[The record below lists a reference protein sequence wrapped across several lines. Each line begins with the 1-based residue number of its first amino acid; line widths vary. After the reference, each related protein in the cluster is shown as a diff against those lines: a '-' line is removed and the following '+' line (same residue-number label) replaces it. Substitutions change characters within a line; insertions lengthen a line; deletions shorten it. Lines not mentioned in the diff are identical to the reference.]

1 MKTPVLTVSA
11 APHWHK
17 GAAISTKMY
26 GTMLVLVPAAA
37 AGIYNYGAPALGV
50 IGVAVASAVLA
61 EALMQL
67 VMGQK
72 LSIGD
77 GSAALCGLILAL
89 LLPAGAPWWLVMMG
103 AFSAIIIGKQIFG
116 GLGSSPMNPALVGWV
131 IIRLSWALDMDV
143 DASMIHCA
151 GVSGLSALAALK
163 GGVFQH
169 GLGDLF
175 FGRVLGDIGSAT
187 GLILLGGIAAASLRL
202 IKWQVSAAFLIGAF
216 LASLLFRNDMLPVVN
231 DVRLGAVDPFTF
243 LFAGHVMIGAFFLAT
258 DHPSSPAHARAMGFY
273 GFSIGFLAILIQVYG
288 KYYDGGVIF
297 AVLLMNLA
305 TPLFDKIR
313 PKAIGRA

>member
-1 MKTPVLTVSA
+1 MNTSVLTVSA
-11 APHWHK
+11 APHWHR

-37 AGIYNYGAPALGV
+37 AGIYNYGASALGV

-77 GSAALCGLILAL
+77 GSAALTGLILAL
-89 LLPAGAPWWLVMMG
+89 LLPAGAPWWLVLVG
-103 AFSAIIIGKQIFG
+103 SFSAIIIGKQIFG

-131 IIRLSWALDMDV
+131 MIRLSWTLDMDV
-143 DASMIHCA
+143 DASLINCA

-163 GGVFQH
+163 GGTVQL

-175 FGRVLGDIGSAT
+175 FGRVVGAIGSAS
-187 GLILLGGIAAASLRL
+187 GLVLLGGVAAAALRL
-202 IKWQVSAAFLIGAF
+202 IKWQISVSFLIGAF
-216 LASLLFRNDMLPVVN
+216 LASLLFRNEMFPLIN
-231 DVRLGAVDPFTF
+231 GVRLGAIDPVTF
-243 LFAGHVMIGAFFLAT
+243 LFVGHIMLGAFFLAT
-258 DHPSSPAHARAMGFY
+258 DHPSSPAHARAMAAY
-273 GFSIGFLAILIQVYG
+273 GFSIGFLAILIMVFG

-297 AVLLMNLA
+297 AILLMNLA